1 MRSNEKMIRLIISIR
16 HSMYFTKQSEM
27 AEFLNIKNSSKNS
40 IESRC
45 RVFGYEVVWDND

>member
-1 MRSNEKMIRLIISIR
+1 MVNKEKMIRLIMSIR
-16 HSMYFTKQSEM
+16 HSMYFTKQTDI

-45 RVFGYEVVWDND
+45 RIFGYEVVWDND

>member
-1 MRSNEKMIRLIISIR
+1 MRSSEKMIRLIMSIR
-16 HSMYFTKQSEM
+16 HSMYFTKQSDI